1 MTTTNC
7 YLSRFLRSTKHDVK
21 HELLKLSTS
30 WSHWFFT
37 IDNAS
42 TFDNCKRH
50 FKIRG
55 WDKSMT
61 LCYWRNKVWGEKKRW
76 QCKKTK
82 HEWPS
87 LSVNSVLLTHLPLY
101 GYIYIYRVLSIN
113 GLRRNTFL
121 ENLGLWLWTAA
132 LSCDW
137 LLPFYERNFIF
148 WERSVKPC
156 RLASP
161 TDWNFWALQNL
172 T

>member
-30 WSHWFFT
+30 WSHWFLLLSMPQHLT
-37 IDNAS
+37 IVKGIS
-42 TFDNCKRH
+42 
-50 FKIRG
+50 
-55 WDKSMT
+55 KSEDET
-61 LCYWRNKVWGEKKRW
+61 KAWPCATEEIKYGG
-76 QCKKTK
+76 KKTLTVQE
-82 HEWPS
+82 HETWMTQP
-87 LSVNSVLLTHLPLY
+87 LCQLCTLTRLPLY
-101 GYIYIYRVLSIN
+101 GYIYIYPVLSIN

-148 WERSVKPC
+148 WEQSVKPC